1 MKIDICKAPPTLW
14 FGEGEER
21 FGLDLCNVTAADR
34 AGLLD
39 AVIAGELSGMQRA
52 VSALVVGW
60 REVCNE
66 QGLPIPFEEMD
77 LDRRVVRNL
86 DRLLGATPLAVQIKV
101 ISAVL
106 AFIGVPTSGVDGL
119 TRALG
124 GGGNP
129 VDPTRPPPTPST
141 CTPPT
146 GPPDGATPRSAC
158 AE

>member
-21 FGLDLCNVTAADR
+21 FGLDLRNVTAADR

-39 AVIAGELSGMQRA
+39 AVISGELSGMQRA
-52 VSALVVGW
+52 VGGLVVGW

-77 LDRRVVRNL
+77 LDRRVVSNL
-86 DRLLGATPLAVQIKV
+86 GKFLGMIPLAMQMKV

-106 AFIGVPTSGVDGL
+106 VFIGVPSGGVDN
-119 TRALG
+119 RARAVED

-129 VDPTRPPPTPST
+129 ADHAPHST
-141 CTPPT
+141 ST
-146 GPPDGATPRSAC
+146 GTIGHPGDATPRSAC